1 MDGEWNAWTG
11 WSACS
16 VTCGSGRET
25 RTRHCNNPAPEYG
38 GKMCPGNT
46 TESKSCYPA
55 YCSGMGN
62 FTFPRHSPRF
72 FFYLRPYL
80 YLLKHYVVY
89 IVMKEGIKFVWSVDG
104 GWSVWQ
110 TWGRCS
116 VTCGNGVRNRARS
129 CNNPVPQYGGNQC
142 TGDAT
147 EIHFCHERSCPGVF
161 YFDITRSC
169 FCHGT
174 YLLNTNVKVVTDWS
188 SWMYHWTKC

>member
-1 MDGEWNAWTG
+1 MVSGTRGPDGARAVWRVE
-11 WSACS
+11 
-16 VTCGSGRET
+16 V
-25 RTRHCNNPAPEYG
+25 G
-38 GKMCPGNT
+38 GKLAPATVTILHLNMAGKCVPEIPPNPNLVIPPIVVVWAISHFLII
-46 TESKSCYPA
+46 SKI
-55 YCSGMGN
+55 
-62 FTFPRHSPRF
+62 

-116 VTCGNGVRNRARS
+116 VTCGNGERNRARS

>member
-1 MDGEWNAWTG
+1 MVSGTRGPDGARAVWRVE
-11 WSACS
+11 
-16 VTCGSGRET
+16 V
-25 RTRHCNNPAPEYG
+25 G
-38 GKMCPGNT
+38 GKLA
-46 TESKSCYPA
+46 PA
-55 YCSGMGN
+55 TVTILHLNMAGKCVPEIPPNPNLVIPPIVVVWAISH
-62 FTFPRHSPRF
+62 FLVILQD

-80 YLLKHYVVY
+80 YLLKHCVVY
-89 IVMKEGIKFVWSVDG
+89 IVMKEGIKFNWSVDG

>member
-1 MDGEWNAWTG
+1 MVSGTRGPDGARAVWRVE
-11 WSACS
+11 
-16 VTCGSGRET
+16 V
-25 RTRHCNNPAPEYG
+25 G
-38 GKMCPGNT
+38 GKLA
-46 TESKSCYPA
+46 PA
-55 YCSGMGN
+55 TVTILHLNMAGKCVPEIPPNPNLVIPPIVVVWAISH
-62 FTFPRHSPRF
+62 FLIILKDF

>member
-1 MDGEWNAWTG
+1 MVSGTRGPDGARAVWRVEVGGRLAPAT
-11 WSACS
+11 
-16 VTCGSGRET
+16 VTILHLNMAGKCVPEIPP
-25 RTRHCNNPAPEYG
+25 NPNLVIPPIVVVWAI
-38 GKMCPGNT
+38 
-46 TESKSCYPA
+46 SH
-55 YCSGMGN
+55 
-62 FTFPRHSPRF
+62 FLIILQD

-80 YLLKHYVVY
+80 HLLKHYVVY

-129 CNNPVPQYGGNQC
+129 CNNPVPQYGGKQC

-174 YLLNTNVKVVTDWS
+174 YLLNTNVKVVTDWL

>member
-1 MDGEWNAWTG
+1 MVSGTRGPDGARAVWRVEVGGRLAPAT
-11 WSACS
+11 
-16 VTCGSGRET
+16 VTILHLNMAGKCVPEIPP
-25 RTRHCNNPAPEYG
+25 NPNLVIPPIVVVWAI
-38 GKMCPGNT
+38 
-46 TESKSCYPA
+46 SH
-55 YCSGMGN
+55 
-62 FTFPRHSPRF
+62 FLIILQD

-80 YLLKHYVVY
+80 YLLKHCVVY
-89 IVMKEGIKFVWSVDG
+89 IVMKEGIKFNWSVDG

-116 VTCGNGVRNRARS
+116 VTCGNGVRNRSRS

>member
-1 MDGEWNAWTG
+1 MVSGTRGPDGARAVWRVEVGGRLAPAT
-11 WSACS
+11 
-16 VTCGSGRET
+16 VTILHLNMAGKCVPEIPP
-25 RTRHCNNPAPEYG
+25 NPNLVIPPIVVVWAI
-38 GKMCPGNT
+38 
-46 TESKSCYPA
+46 SH
-55 YCSGMGN
+55 
-62 FTFPRHSPRF
+62 FLLILQD

-161 YFDITRSC
+161 YFDIIRSC

>member
-1 MDGEWNAWTG
+1 MVSGTRGPDGARAVWRVE
-11 WSACS
+11 
-16 VTCGSGRET
+16 V
-25 RTRHCNNPAPEYG
+25 G
-38 GKMCPGNT
+38 GKLAHATVTILHLNMAGKCVPEIPPNPNLVIPPIVVVWAI
-46 TESKSCYPA
+46 SH
-55 YCSGMGN
+55 
-62 FTFPRHSPRF
+62 FLIILQD

-80 YLLKHYVVY
+80 YLLKHCVVY

>member
-1 MDGEWNAWTG
+1 MVSGTRGPDGARAVWHVE
-11 WSACS
+11 
-16 VTCGSGRET
+16 V
-25 RTRHCNNPAPEYG
+25 G
-38 GKMCPGNT
+38 GKLA
-46 TESKSCYPA
+46 PA
-55 YCSGMGN
+55 TVTILHLNMAGKCVPEIPPNPNLVIPPIVVVWAISH
-62 FTFPRHSPRF
+62 FLIILQD

-80 YLLKHYVVY
+80 YLLKHCVVY
-89 IVMKEGIKFVWSVDG
+89 IVMKEGIKFNWSVDG

-169 FCHGT
+169 FCHVT

>member
-1 MDGEWNAWTG
+1 MVSGTRGPDGARAVWRVE
-11 WSACS
+11 
-16 VTCGSGRET
+16 V
-25 RTRHCNNPAPEYG
+25 G
-38 GKMCPGNT
+38 GKLAPATVTILHLNMAGKCVPEIPPNPNLVIPPIVVVWAISHFLII
-46 TESKSCYPA
+46 SKI
-55 YCSGMGN
+55 
-62 FTFPRHSPRF
+62 

-80 YLLKHYVVY
+80 YLLKHCVVY
-89 IVMKEGIKFVWSVDG
+89 IVMKEGIKFNWSVDG

>member
-1 MDGEWNAWTG
+1 MVSGTRGSDGARAVWRVE
-11 WSACS
+11 
-16 VTCGSGRET
+16 V
-25 RTRHCNNPAPEYG
+25 G
-38 GKMCPGNT
+38 GKLA
-46 TESKSCYPA
+46 PA
-55 YCSGMGN
+55 TVTILHLNMAGKCVPEIPPNPNLVIPPIVVVWAVSHFLIILQDFFL
-62 FTFPRHSPRF
+62 FTSIP
-72 FFYLRPYL
+72 
-80 YLLKHYVVY
+80 LLKHCVVY
-89 IVMKEGIKFVWSVDG
+89 IVMKEGIKFNWSVDG

>member
-1 MDGEWNAWTG
+1 MVSGTRGPDGARAVWRVE
-11 WSACS
+11 
-16 VTCGSGRET
+16 V
-25 RTRHCNNPAPEYG
+25 G
-38 GKMCPGNT
+38 GKLA
-46 TESKSCYPA
+46 PA
-55 YCSGMGN
+55 TVTILHLNMAGKCVPEIPPNPNLVIPPIVAVWAFSH
-62 FTFPRHSPRF
+62 FLIILQD

>member
-1 MDGEWNAWTG
+1 MVSGTRGPDGARAVWRVE
-11 WSACS
+11 
-16 VTCGSGRET
+16 V
-25 RTRHCNNPAPEYG
+25 G
-38 GKMCPGNT
+38 GKLA
-46 TESKSCYPA
+46 PA
-55 YCSGMGN
+55 TVTILHLNMAGKCVPEIPPNPNLVIPPIVVVWAISH
-62 FTFPRHSPRF
+62 FLIILQD

-80 YLLKHYVVY
+80 YLLKHCVVY

>member
-1 MDGEWNAWTG
+1 MVSGTRGPDGARAVWRVE
-11 WSACS
+11 
-16 VTCGSGRET
+16 V
-25 RTRHCNNPAPEYG
+25 G
-38 GKMCPGNT
+38 GKLA
-46 TESKSCYPA
+46 PA
-55 YCSGMGN
+55 TVTILHLNMAGKCVPEIPPNPNLVIPPIVVVWAISH
-62 FTFPRHSPRF
+62 FLIILQD

-80 YLLKHYVVY
+80 YLLKHCVVY
-89 IVMKEGIKFVWSVDG
+89 IVMKEGIKFNWSVDG